1 MTRRYAE
8 KKKRE
13 KIRRIVSIPIFI
25 LFAVAAIYTGMAAGD
40 LIFSMDSEIVENIDS
55 QNFKDMLNK
64 ALPII
69 DTIYNSGNINISLAN
84 EIGRL
89 IRSIFDFDLGTP
101 VTILNAQSSLFNR
114 YYNNEYQL
122 YLAQGHEEREKE
134 FDVADNNK
142 SDKKD
147 SQPQPDDA
155 GRTPQEEDNIIS
167 DGVAS
172 SIFFDE
178 ADEQKDFSDKKS
190 ISAGEV
196 TIQNQ
201 SKLKISKSDIDAML
215 KEPLDIKFDRKGP
228 KVLIYHTHTTEGY
241 VRNAS
246 ELEKSKKESASYTSD
261 AKYSVV
267 RVGDQL
273 TEYLEKTYDI
283 SVIHNGTVHSNYS
296 QSLKTIDNYLK
307 SYPSIKI
314 IFDIHRDGLAA
325 DKPKLRLVK
334 EVNGKNAAQVMFVV
348 GTNGSGLQHPNWKNN
363 LKLAVKLQ
371 QKLNEEAPGLARPI
385 YISNNRYNQ
394 HMAAGALIIEV
405 GADGNTIDEAV
416 EATKYIAKAISEVIK

>member
-13 KIRRIVSIPIFI
+13 RIRKIISIPIFI
-25 LFAVAAIYTGMAAGD
+25 IFAVAAVYTGMAAGD
-40 LIFSMDSEIVENIDS
+40 LIFSIDSGIVESIDS
-55 QNFKDMLNK
+55 QSFKDTLNTTF
-64 ALPII
+64 PII
-69 DTIYNSGNINISLAN
+69 DTIYNSGNINVSLSS

-89 IRSIFDFDLGTP
+89 IRNIFDFDLGTP
-101 VTILNAQSSLFNR
+101 ITILNAQSSLFNR
-114 YYNNEYQL
+114 YYYNEYQL
-122 YLAQGHEEREKE
+122 YLAQGYEEKGKE
-134 FDVADNNK
+134 FEVADNNRP
-142 SDKKD
+142 DKEDK
-147 SQPQPDDA
+147 QQPDETDT
-155 GRTPQEEDNIIS
+155 TPKQGDNITS

-201 SKLKISKSDIDAML
+201 SNIKIEKSDIDAIL
-215 KEPLDIKFDRKGP
+215 KEPLNIKFDRKGP
-228 KVLIYHTHTTEGY
+228 KILIYHTHTTEGY

-246 ELEKSKKESASYTSD
+246 ELEKNKKESPSYTSD

-273 TEYLEKTYDI
+273 AEYLEKTYDI
-283 SVIHNGTVHSNYS
+283 QVIHNGTVHGNYS
-296 QSLKTIDNYLK
+296 KSLKTIESYLK

-325 DKPKLRLVK
+325 DKPKLRLAK
-334 EVNGKNAAQVMFVV
+334 KINGKSAAQVMFVV
-348 GTNGSGLQHPNWKNN
+348 GTNGSGLKHPKWKDN

-394 HMAAGALIIEV
+394 HMADGALIIEI
-405 GADGNTIDEAV
+405 GADGNTIEEAL
-416 EATKYIAKAISEVIK
+416 ESTKYVAKAISEVIK

>member
-13 KIRRIVSIPIFI
+13 KIRRIASIPVFI
-25 LFAVAAIYTGMAAGD
+25 LFAVAAVYTGMAAGD
-40 LIFSMDSEIVENIDS
+40 LIFSMDSEIVESIDS
-55 QNFKDMLNK
+55 QTFKDTLNTT
-64 ALPII
+64 LPII
-69 DTIYNSGNINISLAN
+69 DTIYNSGNINISLAD

-89 IRSIFDFDLGTP
+89 IKNIFDFDLGTP

-114 YYNNEYQL
+114 YYYNEYQL
-122 YLAQGHEEREKE
+122 YLAQDNEEKGKE
-134 FDVADNNK
+134 FDVADNNE
-142 SDKKD
+142 SDRKED
-147 SQPQPDDA
+147 QPQPDET
-155 GRTPQEEDNIIS
+155 GTTGQKEDNIIS
-167 DGVAS
+167 GGVAS

-201 SKLKISKSDIDAML
+201 SNIKIEKTDIDAIL
-215 KEPLDIKFDRKGP
+215 KEPLNIKFDRKGP
-228 KVLIYHTHTTEGY
+228 KVLVYHTHTTEGY
-241 VRNAS
+241 VRNNS
-246 ELEKSKKESASYTSD
+246 ELGKNKKEFPSYTSD
-261 AKYSVV
+261 VKYSVV

-273 TEYLEKTYDI
+273 SEYLEKTYDI
-283 SVIHNGTVHSNYS
+283 SVIHNGTVHGNYS
-296 QSLKTIDNYLK
+296 NSLKTIESYLK

-334 EVNGKNAAQVMFVV
+334 EINGKNAAQVMFVV
-348 GTNGSGLQHPNWKNN
+348 GTNGSGLKHPKWRDN

-394 HMAAGALIIEV
+394 HMADGALIIEI
-405 GADGNTIDEAV
+405 GADGNTIDEAL
-416 EATKYIAKAISEVIK
+416 ESTKYVAKAISEVIK